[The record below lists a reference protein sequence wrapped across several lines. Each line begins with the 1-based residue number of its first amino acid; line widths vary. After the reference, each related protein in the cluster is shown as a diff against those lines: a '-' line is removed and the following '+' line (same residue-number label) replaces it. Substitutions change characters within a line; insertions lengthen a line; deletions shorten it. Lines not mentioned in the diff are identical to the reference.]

1 MELVY
6 DALKNSILE
15 GKWKPGERKN
25 ANEIG
30 RILHVSRTPVIGA
43 SRLLEME
50 GLLKIL
56 PQVGLEASKLTSEE
70 VEEMFHIRGVLEG
83 LAAAQAC
90 RHLTDKELEKIEQLI
105 RTGDQYVTEGNYKR
119 FSEVN
124 RELHEFIRIFS
135 GMPHLIA
142 LLGRYWNN
150 GNRYSKYFNYMPELS
165 VSTAR
170 DHHEILDA
178 LKKRDPQQVRAAVE
192 RHSNRFLD
200 ALSKYL
206 RGKNNLEDTSS
217 RLKWPDNRR
226 RN

>member
-6 DALKNSILE
+6 HALKNSILE

-90 RHLTDKELEKIEQLI
+90 RRLTDKKLEKIEQLI

-124 RELHEFIRIFS
+124 RELHEFIRISS

-150 GNRYSKYFNYMPELS
+150 GNRYSKFFNYMPELS
-165 VSTAR
+165 VSAAK

-178 LKKRDPQQVRAAVE
+178 LKKRDPQQARAAVE
-192 RHSNRFLD
+192 SHANRFLD

-206 RGKNNLEDTSS
+206 RGRNNLEDTSS
-217 RLKWPDNRR
+217 RLKWRDNRR